1 MLKLR
6 EVPGGKPSGK
16 TGLRVVKPLSNS
28 IARITLATLL
38 AGYALLTA
46 TLAQATTEALDPS
59 QVSGSADTPVAT
71 DTFASDKK
79 VLVSPYVKASRQRVQ
94 AQKGEHVPSMAI
106 IVGQPTRQSRRH

>member
-6 EVPGGKPSGK
+6 EVPGAKPTGKA
-16 TGLRVVKPLSNS
+16 GLHVLKLLSNS

-46 TLAQATTEALDPS
+46 TLTQATTEALDSS
-59 QVSGSADTPVAT
+59 QGPGAADIAVAT
-71 DTFASDKK
+71 GAFASDKK
-79 VLVSPYVKASRQRVQ
+79 ALVSPYAKANRQHAQ

-106 IVGQPTRQSRRH
+106 IVGQPTRHSQRH